1 MEIKE
6 LIDLLP
12 EDYEKE
18 CYEKKAIMRKRIIK
32 NPLDLMI
39 LLLYYLYD
47 NHSLVD
53 VSQFAILKNIG
64 NISDTALIK
73 KFIQCKDWIKWLVSK
88 MLPNEI
94 IHYKKPEEL
103 EPYRVIAVDASDL
116 VQKGAVKKIWHLH
129 YGVDLFSLA
138 CNQFKL
144 SEQSTGESLKNFEIK
159 EKDLVIADRAYG
171 TITSIE
177 HCLKRGGEFII
188 RIKNK
193 SFNLYNKQGEKILL
207 SDWLK
212 TIGTKAEEITIYIRD
227 SNKKL
232 IPLRICAAKKTK
244 EEIAAEEKRL
254 KRLESKKQTTYSEDT
269 KFTHQFMFVITSLP
283 ASVCAEKVLEF
294 YRLRWQ
300 VELVFK
306 RYKSLLGLGNIPT
319 KTKESSEVWLNG
331 KMFLAL
337 LIEKY
342 LGDID
347 FSPSWNIRT
356 ETEYM
361 ERNEIGTLFDL
372 YDAASQ

>member
-18 CYEKKAIMRKRIIK
+18 CYEKKAIRRKRMIK
-32 NPLDLMI
+32 TPLDLI
-39 LLLYYLYD
+39 VLLLYYLYD

-73 KFIQCKDWIKWLVSK
+73 KFIQCKDWILWMISK
-88 MLPNEI
+88 MIPNEI
-94 IHYKKPEEL
+94 IHYKKPAEL
-103 EPYRVIAVDASDL
+103 GPYHVIAVDASNI
-116 VQKGAVKKIWHLH
+116 VQKGAIKKTWHLH
-129 YGVDLFSLA
+129 YGIDLFSLT

-144 SEQSTGESLKNFEIK
+144 TEQSTGESLKNFEIK
-159 EKDLVIADRAYG
+159 EKDLIIADRAYG

-177 HCLKRGGEFII
+177 HCLKSGGEFII
-188 RIKNK
+188 RIRNK
-193 SFNLYNKQGEKILL
+193 SFHLYDEQGKKILF

-212 TIGTKAEEITIYIRD
+212 TVGNKAAEITVNIKD
-227 SNKKL
+227 NNKNL
-232 IPLRICAAKKTK
+232 IPLRICAKKKTK
-244 EEIAAEEKRL
+244 EEIAMEEKRL
-254 KRLESKKQTTYSEDT
+254 KKLESKKQITYSEDT

-283 ASVCAEKVLEF
+283 SSVSAEKVLEF

-347 FSPSWNIRT
+347 FSPTWNIRT
-356 ETEYM
+356 ESECV

-372 YDAASQ
+372 YDATSR

>member
-18 CYEKKAIMRKRIIK
+18 CYEKKAIRRKRTIK
-32 NPLDLMI
+32 NPLDLMV

-73 KFIQCKDWIKWLVSK
+73 KFIQCKDWIQWLISK
-88 MLPNEI
+88 MIPNEI
-94 IHYKKPEEL
+94 IHYKKPQEL
-103 EPYRVIAVDASDL
+103 EPYKVIAVDASDII
-116 VQKGAVKKIWHLH
+116 QKGAVKKTWHLH
-129 YGVDLFSLA
+129 YGIDLFSLT
-138 CNQFKL
+138 CSQFKL
-144 SEQSTGESLKNFEIK
+144 TEQSTGESLKNFEIK
-159 EKDLVIADRAYG
+159 EKDLIIADRAYG

-177 HCLKRGGEFII
+177 HCLNRGGDFII

-193 SFNLYNKQGEKILL
+193 PFNLYNQDGDKILL

-212 TIGTKAEEITIYIRD
+212 TICEKAEELTIYIKG
-227 SNKKL
+227 SNKNL
-232 IPLRICAAKKTK
+232 IPLRICAVKKTK
-244 EEIAAEEKRL
+244 EEILIEKKRL

-269 KFTHQFMFVITSLP
+269 KFTHQFVFVITSLP
-283 ASVCAEKVLEF
+283 SSVSAEKILEF
-294 YRLRWQ
+294 YRFRWQ
-300 VELVFK
+300 IELVFK

-331 KMFLAL
+331 KMFLGL

-356 ETEYM
+356 ESEFM
-361 ERNEIGTLFDL
+361 EGDEIGMLFDL
-372 YDAASQ
+372 YNVTSR

>member
-12 EDYEKE
+12 KDYEKE
-18 CYEKKAIMRKRIIK
+18 CYEKKAIRRKRTIK
-32 NPLDLMI
+32 NPLDLLV

-47 NHSLVD
+47 DHSLVD
-53 VSQFAILKNIG
+53 VNRFAILINIG

-73 KFIQCKDWIKWLVSK
+73 RFIQCKDWIKWLLSE

-94 IHYKKPEEL
+94 IHYKKPEDL
-103 EPYRVIAVDASDL
+103 EPYRIIAVDASDI
-116 VQKGAVKKIWHLH
+116 VQKGAVKKTWHLH
-129 YGVDLFSLA
+129 YGADLFSLT

-144 SEQSTGESLKNFEIK
+144 TEQSTGESLKNFEIK
-159 EKDLVIADRAYG
+159 EKDLIIADRAYG
-171 TITSIE
+171 TITSIG
-177 HCLKRGGEFII
+177 HCLKGGGDFII

-193 SFNLYNKQGEKILL
+193 PFNMYDGQGKKILL

-212 TIGTKAEEITIYIRD
+212 TLGSEAGEISIYIKSSD
-227 SNKKL
+227 KKL
-232 IPLRICAAKKTK
+232 VPLRICARKKTK
-244 EEIAAEEKRL
+244 EEITIEEKRL
-254 KRLESKKQTTYSEDT
+254 KRLESKKQTAYSDDT
-269 KFTHQFMFVITSLP
+269 KFTHQFMFVAASLP
-283 ASVCAEKVLEF
+283 ALVSAEKVLGF

-300 VELVFK
+300 VELIFK
-306 RYKSLLGLGNIPT
+306 RYKSLPGLGNIPA

-356 ETEYM
+356 EPECV
-361 ERNEIGTLFDL
+361 ERDEIGVLFDL
-372 YDAASQ
+372 CNVTSR

>member
-18 CYEKKAIMRKRIIK
+18 CYEKKAIRRKRIIK
-32 NPLDLMI
+32 TPLDLI
-39 LLLYYLYD
+39 VLLLYYLYD
-47 NHSLVD
+47 NYSLVD

-73 KFIQCKDWIKWLVSK
+73 KFIQCKDWILWMISK
-88 MLPNEI
+88 MIPNEI
-94 IHYKKPEEL
+94 IHYKKPAEL
-103 EPYRVIAVDASDL
+103 EPYHVIAVDASDI
-116 VQKGAVKKIWHLH
+116 VQKGAIKKTWHLH
-129 YGVDLFSLA
+129 YGIDLFSLT

-144 SEQSTGESLKNFEIK
+144 TEQSTGESLKNFEIK
-159 EKDLVIADRAYG
+159 EKDLTIADRAYG

-177 HCLKRGGEFII
+177 HCLKSGGDFII

-193 SFNLYNKQGEKILL
+193 PFNLYNKQGETILL

-212 TIGTKAEEITIYIRD
+212 TVDKKAMELTVYIKD
-227 SNKKL
+227 SHKNF
-232 IPLRICAAKKTK
+232 ISLRICAIKKTK
-244 EEIAAEEKRL
+244 EEIGIEEKQL

-283 ASVCAEKVLEF
+283 ISVSAEKVLEF

-347 FSPSWNIRT
+347 FSPTWNIRT
-356 ETEYM
+356 GSECV

-372 YDAASQ
+372 YDATSR

>member
-1 MEIKE
+1 MIN
-6 LIDLLP
+6 LLP

-18 CYEKKAIMRKRIIK
+18 CYEKKAIRRKRTIK
-32 NPLDLMI
+32 NPLDLLI

-53 VSQFAILKNIG
+53 VSQFAVLKNIG

-73 KFIQCKDWIKWLVSK
+73 KFIQCKDWIIWLLSK
-88 MLPNEI
+88 MTPNEI
-94 IHYKKPEEL
+94 IHYKKPAEL
-103 EPYRVIAVDASDL
+103 EPYHVIAVDASDI
-116 VQKGAVKKIWHLH
+116 VQKGAIKKTWHLH
-129 YGVDLFSLA
+129 YGVDLFSLT

-144 SEQSTGESLKNFEIK
+144 TEQSTGESLKNFEIK
-159 EKDLVIADRAYG
+159 EKDLIIADRAYG
-171 TITSIE
+171 TITSME
-177 HCLKRGGEFII
+177 HCLKSGGDFII

-193 SFNLYNKQGEKILL
+193 PFNLYNKQGEKILL

-212 TIGTKAEEITIYIRD
+212 TVDKKAMELTVYIKD
-227 SNKKL
+227 SHKNF
-232 IPLRICAAKKTK
+232 ISLRICAVKKTK
-244 EEIAAEEKRL
+244 EEIGIEEKRL

-283 ASVCAEKVLEF
+283 ISVSAEKVLEF

-347 FSPSWNIRT
+347 FSPTWNIRT
-356 ETEYM
+356 GSECV

-372 YDAASQ
+372 YDATSR